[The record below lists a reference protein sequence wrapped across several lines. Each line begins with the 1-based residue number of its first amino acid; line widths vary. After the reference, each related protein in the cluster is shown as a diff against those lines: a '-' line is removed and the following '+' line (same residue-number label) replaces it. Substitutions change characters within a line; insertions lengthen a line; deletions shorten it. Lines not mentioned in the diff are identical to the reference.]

1 MIDEPELSAARL
13 AQRRDHLMTAID
25 TFDATQPS
33 RTRRRLI
40 AASSSIAVLL
50 AGGGA
55 VAAVAGSPAV
65 FRQSNGVVAVDG
77 SQMRGNAY
85 EGREITQ
92 AQLKQLNAEGKATH
106 SLITREG
113 ACHGDVLW
121 FDTDAELR
129 SFGDASTARQKA
141 AEAAGEQDPCAFAA
155 NLLTGPTGMSAP

>member
-25 TFDATQPS
+25 TIETPRPS
-33 RTRRRLI
+33 RTRRRVI
-40 AASSSIAVLL
+40 AATGSIAVLL

-65 FRQSNGVVAVDG
+65 FRQSNRVVVVDG
-77 SQMRGNAY
+77 SQMHGNAY
-85 EGREITQ
+85 EGREIT
-92 AQLKQLNAEGKATH
+92 ATELKQLNAQGKATH
-106 SLITREG
+106 SLVIREG

-129 SFGDASTARQKA
+129 AFGNASMARRQA

>member
-1 MIDEPELSAARL
+1 MIDETELSAARL

-25 TFDATQPS
+25 TLDATQPS
-33 RTRRRLI
+33 RTRRRVI
-40 AASSSIAVLL
+40 AAASSIAVLL

-65 FRQSNGVVAVDG
+65 FRQSNGVVAVDA
-77 SQMRGNAY
+77 SQLHKNAY

-92 AQLKQLNAEGKATH
+92 AQLQQLNAEGKATH

-113 ACHGDVLW
+113 ACHGDILL
-121 FDTDAELR
+121 FDTDAELTA
-129 SFGDASTARQKA
+129 FETASMARRQA

-155 NLLTGPTGMSAP
+155 NLLTGPGGMSAP